1 MSARKAALFTL
12 SAVDQNDAWANGEL
26 KKEMAKAGLDRRD
39 AALATR
45 LCFGTLQNRILL
57 DFYLQAFSS
66 MKLSKMEPKVRNALR
81 LALYQILFMERI
93 PNRAAVNE
101 MVSLTRK
108 YAKNPRA
115 SGMVNGILRSILR
128 SADELPPIEQK
139 DSLDTLSLRYSHPRW
154 LLEEFSTRLNPEEL
168 EDLLRVHNSAAP
180 TTLQVNTCR
189 SSLASVQESL
199 EAEGVV
205 AEPHPWLPDC
215 LVLESSGN
223 LEHLTVFREGHVYV
237 QDPAAKLAVLAAAPK
252 SGERVLDACAAPGGK
267 SFAAA
272 IAMQNE
278 GEIFSCDLYPHKK
291 LLIEAGAERLGLS
304 CIQVQVKDA
313 AQKKHEWEREFDLV
327 IADVPCSGLGVI
339 RKKPEIRYKDPVE
352 MNALPSIQKQLLN
365 NLSTYVKPGGR
376 LLYATCT
383 LRQEENEKIVQ
394 TFLSEH
400 SEFVLESF
408 TLPGPLGQVEAGMVT
423 LWPQRLSTDGFFV
436 AKLRRKV

>member
-26 KKEMAKAGLDRRD
+26 KKEIAKAGLDRRD

-93 PNRAAVNE
+93 PNSAAVNE
-101 MVSLTRK
+101 MVSLARK

-205 AEPHPWLPDC
+205 VEPHPWLPDC
-215 LVLESSGN
+215 LVLESLGN
-223 LEHLTVFREGHVYV
+223 LEQLTVFREGHVYV

-252 SGERVLDACAAPGGK
+252 LGERVLDACAAPGGK
-267 SFAAA
+267 SFATA
-272 IAMQNE
+272 IAMENK
-278 GEIFSCDLYPHKK
+278 GEIISCDLYPHKK
-291 LLIEAGAERLGLS
+291 LLIEAGAKRLGLS

-313 AQKKHEWEREFDLV
+313 AEKQHEWERGFDLV

-383 LRQEENEKIVQ
+383 LRQEENEKMVQ

-400 SEFVLESF
+400 SEFVLENF

-423 LWPQRLSTDGFFV
+423 LWPQRISTDGFFV
-436 AKLRRKV
+436 AKLRRKA